1 MKIPTDISIIDLLR
15 QRESEFVKVWS
26 CEEGIRRLL
35 GMVDYPFP
43 DPPPLP
49 SLRKTKNR
57 KASRQ
62 LPAAHDDAASAH
74 TAGTHQS
81 KAPLAI
87 RVLQP
92 PAENAYR
99 VVFRRGNVVDSSF
112 QNDPELIKI
121 LHGLD
126 LADFTLLSVET
137 VSFTSLSNWRVVAE
151 LWKSGES
158 ALKEEQQA

>member
-49 SLRKTKNR
+49 SLRKLKNR

-62 LPAAHDDAASAH
+62 LPVAHADAATAH
-74 TAGTHQS
+74 TTAAPS

-87 RVLQP
+87 RALQP

-121 LHGLD
+121 LHGLN
-126 LADFTLLSVET
+126 LAEFTLLSVET

-151 LWKSGES
+151 LWKNGES

>member
-43 DPPPLP
+43 APPPLP
-49 SLRKTKNR
+49 SLRKSKNR

-62 LPAAHDDAASAH
+62 LPVAQDDVTAAFGDAPAKTPLTLRAL
-74 TAGTHQS
+74 Q
-81 KAPLAI
+81 APT
-87 RVLQP
+87 
-92 PAENAYR
+92 ENAYR
-99 VVFRRGNVVDSSF
+99 IVFRRGNVVDSSF

-121 LHGLD
+121 LHGLN
-126 LADFTLLSVET
+126 LADFALLSVET
-137 VSFTSLSNWRVVAE
+137 VSFTSLSNWCIVAE
-151 LWKSGES
+151 LWKNSEET
-158 ALKEEQQA
+158 LKEEQQA

>member
-43 DPPPLP
+43 EPPPLP
-49 SLRKTKNR
+49 SLRKSKNR

-62 LPAAHDDAASAH
+62 LPVAQADIADALGAAPPK
-74 TAGTHQS
+74 T
-81 KAPLAI
+81 PLTLRA
-87 RVLQP
+87 LQA

-99 VVFRRGNVVDSSF
+99 IVFRRGNVVDSSF

-121 LHGLD
+121 LHGLN
-126 LADFTLLSVET
+126 LADFALLSVET
-137 VSFTSLSNWRVVAE
+137 VSFTSLSNWCVVAE
-151 LWKSGES
+151 LWKNSEE

>member
-43 DPPPLP
+43 EPPPLP
-49 SLRKTKNR
+49 SLRKSKNR

-62 LPAAHDDAASAH
+62 LPVAQADIADTLG
-74 TAGTHQS
+74 TAPP
-81 KAPLAI
+81 KIPLTLRA
-87 RVLQP
+87 LHP

-99 VVFRRGNVVDSSF
+99 IVFRRGNVVDSSF

-121 LHGLD
+121 LHGLN
-126 LADFTLLSVET
+126 LADFVLLSVET
-137 VSFTSLSNWRVVAE
+137 VSFTSLSNWCVVAE
-151 LWKSGES
+151 LWKNSEE
-158 ALKEEQQA
+158 ALKEEQQT

>member
-15 QRESEFVKVWS
+15 QRESEFVRVWS

-49 SLRKTKNR
+49 SLRKIKNR
-57 KASRQ
+57 KASRRLPDIQ
-62 LPAAHDDAASAH
+62 ESLPAANAAAH
-74 TAGTHQS
+74 PP
-81 KAPLAI
+81 KAPQAI
-87 RVLQP
+87 RHLQP
-92 PAENAYR
+92 PTENAYR
-99 VVFRRGNVVDSSF
+99 IVFRRGPIVDSTF

-121 LHGLD
+121 LYGLT

-137 VSFTSLSNWRVVAE
+137 VSFTTLSNWRVVAE
-151 LWKSGES
+151 LWKNGE
-158 ALKEEQQA
+158 ATAKEDQQA